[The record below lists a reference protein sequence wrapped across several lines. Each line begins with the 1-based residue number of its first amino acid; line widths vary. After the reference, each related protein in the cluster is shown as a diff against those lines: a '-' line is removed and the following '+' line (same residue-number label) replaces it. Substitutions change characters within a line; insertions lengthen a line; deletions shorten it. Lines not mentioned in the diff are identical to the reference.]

1 MKEWKKVKLG
11 EYIITNPN
19 NINKDYSF
27 STIFYLDTGSITSN
41 QISELQLMPLDKSPS
56 RAKRLVKDGDI
67 IYSTVRPNQLHY
79 GYLKN
84 TPKNL
89 VVSTGFI
96 VIRTLDLINSKF
108 LYYYLIQASLTK
120 YLHSIA
126 EGSVSTYPSIKPND
140 IEDLKISLP
149 PLKEQKAIAEVLS
162 NLDDKIELLQKQN
175 ETLEQLAETLFRQW
189 FIEEAEE
196 DWEEKTLIDIAEYLN
211 GLACQKF
218 PPQNNI
224 EKLPVL
230 KIRELKEGFTDKSDW
245 ATSKVDDKYII
256 EAGDVIFSW
265 SASLIVKIW
274 EGQRCILNQHL
285 FKVSSVS
292 YPKWYYYLWTKYHLN
307 KFISIAEAHATTMG
321 HIKRSDLSEAKVLV
335 PTTEEI
341 VKMTSI
347 IEPYIDKV
355 MSNSFQIQTL
365 TEMRDT
371 LLPKLMSGEARVKLA
386 D

>member
-41 QISELQLMPLDKSPS
+41 KISELQLMPLDKSPS

-196 DWEEKTLIDIAEYLN
+196 DWEEQTL
-211 GLACQKF
+211 
-218 PPQNNI
+218 
-224 EKLPVL
+224 
-230 KIRELKEGFTDKSDW
+230 
-245 ATSKVDDKYII
+245 
-256 EAGDVIFSW
+256 GDVINLYDFKRIPLS
-265 SASLIVKIW
+265 KIERSKMKDGQLYPYYGAATIMDYVNSYIF
-274 EGQRCILNQHL
+274 EGDYILMAEDG
-285 FKVSSVS
+285 SVQ
-292 YPKWYYYLWTKYHLN
+292 
-307 KFISIAEAHATTMG
+307 
-321 HIKRSDLSEAKVLV
+321 
-335 PTTEEI
+335 TEEGYPVLQYARGKFWVNNHAHI
-341 VKMTSI
+341 LTGIS
-347 IEPYIDKV
+347 PY
-355 MSNSFQIQTL
+355 SNSFIWMFLKTKNIQQYITGAVQPKLNQKNLKSITFPKYPQSRVFYYTKIVSPYFDKIESNQLQIQTL

-371 LLPKLMSGEARVKLA
+371 LLPKLMSGEVRVKLA